1 MPNNEVRAGLIKR
14 MLAILE
20 RERPWIELYHRE
32 DYVLS
37 HAWLVNAKTMG
48 LSYPAYK
55 YKDVK
60 PELRAGLQTAWNT
73 PVRWPIYLVLLLV
86 VAVTV
91 PAVRTYYRERL

>member
-1 MPNNEVRAGLIKR
+1 
-14 MLAILE
+14 
-20 RERPWIELYHRE
+20 
-32 DYVLS
+32 
-37 HAWLVNAKTMG
+37 MG
-48 LSYPAYK
+48 LSYPAFK